1 MPTLS
6 LEISGRGPV
15 IRQILTDPIRLP
27 ISETYE
33 IGLKFFSFNN
43 SIFNIVDAKTGF
55 VEKNNVFRYNLNAG
69 LGPGIIQTV
78 EIPQGAYE
86 ITAISEYIESV
97 LKSRSQ
103 VDSDGESLIKI
114 IGNPNTLKSE
124 ILVDNVDIS
133 IDFTAN
139 DSLRNLLGFN
149 SQVLQGSLT
158 YVSDRQVN
166 IKNDIESIRIQTS
179 LIQGSYTSG
188 SVSNSINADQ
198 VIYSTIRTVPPG
210 FFQSERAANPVYLKA
225 SSSEIKNV
233 TVRLIDQLGRDIPLS
248 MTETVNYTFLI
259 RKSK

>member
-15 IRQILTDPIRLP
+15 IRQTLTDPIRLP

-55 VEKNNVFRYNLNAG
+55 VEKNNVFRYNFNTG
-69 LGPGIIQTV
+69 TGPGIIQTV

-97 LKSRSQ
+97 LKARSQ
-103 VDSDGESLIKI
+103 VDADGGSLIKI

-158 YVSDRQVN
+158 YDSDRQVN

>member
-15 IRQILTDPIRLP
+15 IRQTLTDPIRLP

-69 LGPGIIQTV
+69 SGPGIIQTV

-97 LKSRSQ
+97 LKARSQ
-103 VDSDGESLIKI
+103 VDADGESLIKI

-139 DSLRNLLGFN
+139 DSLRNLLGFD

-158 YVSDRQVN
+158 YDSDRQVN

-210 FFQSERAANPVYLKA
+210 FYQSERASNPVYLKA
-225 SSSEIKNV
+225 SSSEIKIV
-233 TVRLIDQLGRDIPLS
+233 TVRLIDQLGRAIPLS
-248 MTETVNYTFLI
+248 LTETVNYTFLI

>member
-6 LEISGRGPV
+6 LEISGKGPV
-15 IRQILTDPIRLP
+15 IRQTLTDPIRLP
-27 ISETYE
+27 ISDTYE

-69 LGPGIIQTV
+69 SGPGIIQTV

-97 LKSRSQ
+97 LKARSQ
-103 VDSDGESLIKI
+103 VDADGGSLIKI

-158 YVSDRQVN
+158 YDSDQQVN

-179 LIQGSYTSG
+179 LVQGSYTSG

>member
-15 IRQILTDPIRLP
+15 IRQTLTDPIRLP

-55 VEKNNVFRYNLNAG
+55 VEKNNVFRYNLNTG
-69 LGPGIIQTV
+69 SGPGIIQTV

-97 LKSRSQ
+97 LKARSQ
-103 VDSDGESLIKI
+103 VDADGGSLIKI

-139 DSLRNLLGFN
+139 DSLRNLLGFD

-233 TVRLIDQLGRDIPLS
+233 TVRLIDQLGRAIPLS

>member
-6 LEISGRGPV
+6 LEISGKGPV
-15 IRQILTDPIRLP
+15 IRQTLTDPIRLP

-43 SIFNIVDAKTGF
+43 SIFNVVDVKTGF
-55 VEKNNVFRYNLNAG
+55 IEKNNVFRYNLNEG
-69 LGPGIIQTV
+69 PGPGIIQTV
-78 EIPQGAYE
+78 IIPQGAYE
-86 ITAISEYIESV
+86 ISAISDYIESV

-103 VDSDGESLIKI
+103 VDADGESLIKI

-124 ILVDNVDIS
+124 ILVDNTDIA

-158 YVSDRQVN
+158 YVSDQQVN

-188 SVSNSINADQ
+188 GSNSINADQ

-210 FFQSERAANPVYLKA
+210 FFQSERASNPVYLKA
-225 SSSEIKNV
+225 SSSEIKNI
-233 TVRLIDQLGRDIPLS
+233 TVRLIDQHGRDIPLS
-248 MTETVNYTFLI
+248 LTETVNYTFLI